1 MREKGCLDVGRRSLY
16 NQLLDDVGLYTAN
29 VVCVYACIKQSLVLY
44 AREHQLKLEFL
55 YFTMV

>member
-1 MREKGCLDVGRRSLY
+1 MDVGRRSLY